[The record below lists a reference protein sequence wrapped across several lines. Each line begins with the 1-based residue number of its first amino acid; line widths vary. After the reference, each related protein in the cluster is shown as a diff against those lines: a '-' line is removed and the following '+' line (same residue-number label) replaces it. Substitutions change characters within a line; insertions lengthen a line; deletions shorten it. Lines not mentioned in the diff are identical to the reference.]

1 MVGNETTN
9 SWNGSIP
16 LVRRG
21 GRDIKKMP
29 RSLLIGAAGGQ
40 SPRKPDRAQPL
51 TKVVAHTET
60 WLVSDHP
67 VCGAKVGFAEI
78 FLMPQPPL
86 LVRRGIRL
94 AQAAAGVLL
103 LWLAG
108 CAHTAQP
115 DSASTR
121 TFKLGITSGAQEF
134 VDFVME
140 GHGLLDQVGLK
151 ADKVKSLS
159 PANLHLMVA
168 ERKVDIGFGG
178 FTTMATARSEGKD
191 IIVIYGVFSPV
202 NMVFVRKDS
211 PIKTLTDLKGKK
223 LGVFGG
229 PGSTTFAFLAVLAKN
244 WYGIDL
250 FRDAELV
257 TAPAP
262 ALAELLGKGDI
273 DAALLG
279 TVESIQTFA
288 QDRYRVL
295 VDLSAEYKAHQG
307 GRAPA
312 HVTVATNEEFAK
324 SHPDIVRDYLKAY
337 KNALQYVRVHPE
349 VWDEYAGSIKMDSA
363 AERALLREKMGPNLV
378 EQWDAEQIALQ
389 NDYLKLVHNIIGD
402 SVLKVVPA
410 DLIRNDYTP

>member
-1 MVGNETTN
+1 MKT
-9 SWNGSIP
+9 
-16 LVRRG
+16 
-21 GRDIKKMP
+21 
-29 RSLLIGAAGGQ
+29 
-40 SPRKPDRAQPL
+40 KPQKEQGTHA
-51 TKVVAHTET
+51 
-60 WLVSDHP
+60 
-67 VCGAKVGFAEI
+67 
-78 FLMPQPPL
+78 L
-86 LVRRGIRL
+86 LV
-94 AQAAAGVLL
+94 LL
-103 LWLAG
+103 VVFLLSS
-108 CAHTAQP
+108 CSKPSDQ
-115 DSASTR
+115 TR
-121 TFKLGITSGAQEF
+121 TFTLGLIPGAQEF

-202 NMVFVRKDS
+202 NMVFVRKGS
-211 PIKTLTDLKGKK
+211 PIKTLSDLKGKK

-229 PGSTTFAFLAVLAKN
+229 PSSTTFAFLAVIARN

-250 FRDAELV
+250 FHDAQLV

-279 TVESIQTFA
+279 TVESIETFA

-295 VDLSAEYKAHQG
+295 VDLSAEYKTHQG

-324 SHPDIVRDYLKAY
+324 THPDIVRDYLKAY
-337 KNALQYVRVHPE
+337 KNTLLYIHAHPE
-349 VWDEYAGSIKMDSA
+349 VWDEYAASIQMNNPQ
-363 AERALLREKMGPNLV
+363 ERALLKEKMGANLV
-378 EQWDAEQIALQ
+378 ETWDAGQIALQ
-389 NDYLKLVHNIIGD
+389 NDYLQLVHNIIGD
-402 SVLKVVPA
+402 SVVKVVPT
-410 DLIRNDYTP
+410 DLIRNDYIP

>member
-1 MVGNETTN
+1 MKTRMVN
-9 SWNGSIP
+9 SRHLRNLW
-16 LVRRG
+16 
-21 GRDIKKMP
+21 
-29 RSLLIGAAGGQ
+29 
-40 SPRKPDRAQPL
+40 
-51 TKVVAHTET
+51 
-60 WLVSDHP
+60 
-67 VCGAKVGFAEI
+67 
-78 FLMPQPPL
+78 
-86 LVRRGIRL
+86 
-94 AQAAAGVLL
+94 LL
-103 LWLAG
+103 LLLLMAG
-108 CAHTAQP
+108 CASKSAP
-115 DSASTR
+115 NNASTR
-121 TFKLGITSGAQEF
+121 TFTLGITSGAQEF

-140 GHGLLDQVGLK
+140 GHGMLDQVGLK

-191 IIVIYGVFSPV
+191 LIVIYGVFSPV

-223 LGVFGG
+223 LGIFGG
-229 PGSTTFAFLAVLAKN
+229 PSSTTFAFLAVLAKN

-250 FRDAELV
+250 FKEAELV

-295 VDLSAEYKAHQG
+295 ADLSAEYKAHQG

-312 HVTVATNEEFAK
+312 HVIVATNEEFAK
-324 SHPDIVRDYLKAY
+324 AHPDIVRDYLKAY
-337 KNALQYVRVHPE
+337 QNAQQYVHAHPE
-349 VWDEYAGSIKMDSA
+349 VWDEYAASIKMDNP

-378 EQWDAEQIALQ
+378 ERWDAEQIALQ

-402 SVLKVVPA
+402 SVVKTVPA
-410 DLIRNDYTP
+410 DLIRNDYIP

>member
-1 MVGNETTN
+1 M
-9 SWNGSIP
+9 
-16 LVRRG
+16 
-21 GRDIKKMP
+21 RDTKQDRNVAYAKSNLRFRISGFEMQDLSNFKIFV
-29 RSLLIGAAGGQ
+29 LL
-40 SPRKPDRAQPL
+40 SMLLML
-51 TKVVAHTET
+51 TGC
-60 WLVSDHP
+60 SHP
-67 VCGAKVGFAEI
+67 V
-78 FLMPQPPL
+78 P
-86 LVRRGIRL
+86 
-94 AQAAAGVLL
+94 
-103 LWLAG
+103 
-108 CAHTAQP
+108 TT
-115 DSASTR
+115 SR
-121 TFKLGITSGAQEF
+121 TFTLGITSGAQEF

-168 ERKVDIGFGG
+168 ERKVDIGYGG

-202 NMVFVRKDS
+202 NMVFVPKDS

-250 FRDAELV
+250 FHDAELV

-262 ALAELLGKGDI
+262 ALVGLLGKGDI

-312 HVTVATNEEFAK
+312 HVTIATNEEFAK
-324 SHPDIVRDYLKAY
+324 THPDIVRDYLKAY
-337 KNALQYVRVHPE
+337 KNALDYVHAHPE
-349 VWDEYAGSIKMDSA
+349 VWDEYAASIMITNPT
-363 AERALLREKMGPNLV
+363 ERTLLRQKVEPNLV
-378 EQWDAEQIALQ
+378 ERWDADQIALQ
-389 NDYLKLVHNIIGD
+389 NDYLKLVHDIIGE
-402 SVLKVVPA
+402 SVVKVVPA
-410 DLIRNDYTP
+410 DLIRNDYVP

>member
-1 MVGNETTN
+1 MKRTEHKRHKTHK
-9 SWNGSIP
+9 S
-16 LVRRG
+16 LV
-21 GRDIKKMP
+21 
-29 RSLLIGAAGGQ
+29 
-40 SPRKPDRAQPL
+40 
-51 TKVVAHTET
+51 
-60 WLVSDHP
+60 LVP
-67 VCGAKVGFAEI
+67 FV
-78 FLMPQPPL
+78 L
-86 LVRRGIRL
+86 LVFL
-94 AQAAAGVLL
+94 SS
-103 LWLAG
+103 
-108 CAHTAQP
+108 CSKPPPTT
-115 DSASTR
+115 SR
-121 TFKLGITSGAQEF
+121 TFTLGLIPGAQEF

-159 PANLHLMVA
+159 PANLHLMLA

-178 FTTMATARSEGKD
+178 FTTMATARGEGKD

-211 PIKTLTDLKGKK
+211 SIKTLTDLKGKK

-229 PGSTTFAFLAVLAKN
+229 PGSTTFAFLAVIAKN

-250 FRDAELV
+250 FHDVNLV

-312 HVTVATNEEFAK
+312 HVIVA
-324 SHPDIVRDYLKAY
+324 
-337 KNALQYVRVHPE
+337 
-349 VWDEYAGSIKMDSA
+349 
-363 AERALLREKMGPNLV
+363 
-378 EQWDAEQIALQ
+378 
-389 NDYLKLVHNIIGD
+389 
-402 SVLKVVPA
+402 
-410 DLIRNDYTP
+410 

>member
-1 MVGNETTN
+1 MRTC
-9 SWNGSIP
+9 
-16 LVRRG
+16 
-21 GRDIKKMP
+21 MFHP
-29 RSLLIGAAGGQ
+29 RKLSSLGLMLLILSGCSRPAT
-40 SPRKPDRAQPL
+40 S
-51 TKVVAHTET
+51 T
-60 WLVSDHP
+60 SD
-67 VCGAKVGFAEI
+67 
-78 FLMPQPPL
+78 
-86 LVRRGIRL
+86 
-94 AQAAAGVLL
+94 
-103 LWLAG
+103 
-108 CAHTAQP
+108 
-115 DSASTR
+115 R

-140 GHGLLDQVGLK
+140 RHGLLDQAGLR

-178 FTTMATARSEGKD
+178 FTTMATARGEGKD

-211 PIKTLTDLKGKK
+211 SIKSLSDLKGKK

-250 FRDAELV
+250 FKDAELV

-288 QDRYRVL
+288 QDRYHVL
-295 VDLSAEYKAHQG
+295 VDLSSEYKAHQG

-312 HVTVATNEEFAK
+312 HVTIATNEEFAK
-324 SHPDIVRDYLKAY
+324 THPDIVRDYLKAY
-337 KNALQYVRVHPE
+337 KNALQYVHAHAD
-349 VWDEYAGSIKMDSA
+349 VWDEYASSINMDNP
-363 AERALLREKMGPNLV
+363 AERALLRQKMEPNLV
-378 EQWDAEQIALQ
+378 ENWDADQIALQ
-389 NDYLKLVHNIIGD
+389 NDYLKLVHNIVGD
-402 SVLKVVPA
+402 SVLKVVPQ
-410 DLIRNDYTP
+410 DLIRNDYIP

>member
-1 MVGNETTN
+1 MRTGMIMKLL
-9 SWNGSIP
+9 S
-16 LVRRG
+16 RG
-21 GRDIKKMP
+21 FLRMP
-29 RSLLIGAAGGQ
+29 RITPFNLCN
-40 SPRKPDRAQPL
+40 P
-51 TKVVAHTET
+51 
-60 WLVSDHP
+60 WLV
-67 VCGAKVGFAEI
+67 I
-78 FLMPQPPL
+78 IL
-86 LVRRGIRL
+86 
-94 AQAAAGVLL
+94 
-103 LWLAG
+103 LAG
-108 CAHTAQP
+108 CTRTAQP
-115 DSASTR
+115 DPLISR

-250 FRDAELV
+250 FHDAELV

-279 TVESIQTFA
+279 TVESIQIFA

-295 VDLSAEYKAHQG
+295 ADLSAEYKAHQG

-312 HVTVATNEEFAK
+312 HVTVATNEEFAM

-337 KNALQYVRVHPE
+337 KSALQYVHAHPE
-349 VWDEYAGSIKMDSA
+349 VWDEYAGSIKMNNA

-378 EQWDAEQIALQ
+378 EHWDAEQIALQ
-389 NDYLKLVHNIIGD
+389 NDYLKLVHDIIGN
-402 SVLKVVPA
+402 SVLKVVPS

>member
-1 MVGNETTN
+1 MNTQMQGTEHKKHKRHKM
-9 SWNGSIP
+9 GAF
-16 LVRRG
+16 LV
-21 GRDIKKMP
+21 P
-29 RSLLIGAAGGQ
+29 
-40 SPRKPDRAQPL
+40 
-51 TKVVAHTET
+51 
-60 WLVSDHP
+60 
-67 VCGAKVGFAEI
+67 FA
-78 FLMPQPPL
+78 L
-86 LVRRGIRL
+86 LVF
-94 AQAAAGVLL
+94 LL
-103 LWLAG
+103 LS
-108 CAHTAQP
+108 CSKPPVTE
-115 DSASTR
+115 R
-121 TFKLGITSGAQEF
+121 TFKLGLIPGAQEF

-191 IIVIYGVFSPV
+191 LIVIYGVFSPV

-211 PIKTLTDLKGKK
+211 PIKTLSDLKGKK
-223 LGVFGG
+223 LGAFGG
-229 PGSTTFAFLAVLAKN
+229 PGSTTFAFLAVIARN

-250 FRDAELV
+250 FHDVQIV

-262 ALAELLGKGDI
+262 ALAEFLGKGDV

-288 QDRYRVL
+288 QDRYRML

-324 SHPDIVRDYLKAY
+324 THGDIVRDYLKAY
-337 KNALQYVRVHPE
+337 KNTLLYIHAHPE
-349 VWDEYAGSIKMDSA
+349 VWDEYAASIQMENP

-378 EQWDAEQIALQ
+378 ETWDADQIALQ

-402 SVLKVVPA
+402 SVVKVVPQ
-410 DLIRNDYTP
+410 DLIRNEYVP

>member
-1 MVGNETTN
+1 MRTEMQGKEHKRHKKHKKA
-9 SWNGSIP
+9 GR
-16 LVRRG
+16 LV
-21 GRDIKKMP
+21 
-29 RSLLIGAAGGQ
+29 LF
-40 SPRKPDRAQPL
+40 
-51 TKVVAHTET
+51 V
-60 WLVSDHP
+60 
-67 VCGAKVGFAEI
+67 
-78 FLMPQPPL
+78 L
-86 LVRRGIRL
+86 LVF
-94 AQAAAGVLL
+94 LL
-103 LWLAG
+103 LS
-108 CAHTAQP
+108 CTRPPTA
-115 DSASTR
+115 AR
-121 TFKLGITSGAQEF
+121 TFKLGLIPGAQEF

-211 PIKTLTDLKGKK
+211 PIKTLSDLKGKK

-250 FRDAELV
+250 FHDAELV
-257 TAPAP
+257 TAPATV
-262 ALAELLGKGDI
+262 LAELLGKGDI

-324 SHPDIVRDYLKAY
+324 THADIVRDYLKAY
-337 KNALQYVRVHPE
+337 KNTLLYIHAHPE
-349 VWDEYAGSIKMDSA
+349 VWDEYAASIQMNNPQ
-363 AERALLREKMGPNLV
+363 ERTLLRDKMGANLV
-378 EQWDAEQIALQ
+378 ETWDAGQIELQ
-389 NDYLKLVHNIIGD
+389 NDYLQLVHNIIGD
-402 SVLKVVPA
+402 SVVKVVPT
-410 DLIRNDYTP
+410 DLIRNDYIP

>member
-1 MVGNETTN
+1 
-9 SWNGSIP
+9 
-16 LVRRG
+16 
-21 GRDIKKMP
+21 
-29 RSLLIGAAGGQ
+29 
-40 SPRKPDRAQPL
+40 
-51 TKVVAHTET
+51 
-60 WLVSDHP
+60 
-67 VCGAKVGFAEI
+67 
-78 FLMPQPPL
+78 
-86 LVRRGIRL
+86 
-94 AQAAAGVLL
+94 LL
-103 LWLAG
+103 LA
-108 CAHTAQP
+108 CSRSEPSNPAN
-115 DSASTR
+115 TR
-121 TFKLGITSGAQEF
+121 TFTLGIISGAQEF
-134 VDFVME
+134 VNFVME
-140 GHGLLDQVGLK
+140 KHGFFDQAGLK
-151 ADKVKSLS
+151 PEKVKSLS

-191 IIVIYGVFSPV
+191 IIVIYGIFSPV

-250 FRDAELV
+250 FKEAELV

-262 ALAELLGKGDI
+262 ALAELLGRGDI

-312 HVTVATNEEFAK
+312 HVTIATNEDFAK
-324 SHPDIVRDYLKAY
+324 NHPDIVRDYLKAY
-337 KNALQYVRVHPE
+337 KNAVEFVHKHAE
-349 VWDEYAGSIKMDSA
+349 VWDEYAASIMMENP
-363 AERALLREKMGPNLV
+363 AERKLLREKMEPNLV
-378 EQWDAEQIALQ
+378 DTWDAPQIALQ
-389 NDYLKLVHNIIGD
+389 NDYLKLVHDIIGD

-410 DLIRNDYTP
+410 DLIRNEYAP

>member
-1 MVGNETTN
+1 MNDEMLKYPIFP
-9 SWNGSIP
+9 SFEEGSLRP
-16 LVRRG
+16 
-21 GRDIKKMP
+21 KKKCHAT
-29 RSLLIGAAGGQ
+29 LNKGAAGQVRNLFQDRFDLPGRADFKVARHLLDRRGHPSSKEGQ
-40 SPRKPDRAQPL
+40 CGSWKFLRRIHSFFSWPVS
-51 TKVVAHTET
+51 TKVAI
-60 WLVSDHP
+60 
-67 VCGAKVGFAEI
+67 CA
-78 FLMPQPPL
+78 
-86 LVRRGIRL
+86 
-94 AQAAAGVLL
+94 LL
-103 LWLAG
+103 LLLAG
-108 CAHTAQP
+108 CAEKS
-115 DSASTR
+115 DSAGTR
-121 TFKLGITSGAQEF
+121 AFKLGITSGAQEF

-140 GHGLLDQVGLK
+140 GHGFLDQVGLK

-211 PIKTLTDLKGKK
+211 PIKTLSDLRGKK
-223 LGVFGG
+223 LGIFGG
-229 PGSTTFAFLAVLAKN
+229 PSSTTFAFLAVIARN

-250 FRDAELV
+250 FHDAQLV

-288 QDRYRVL
+288 EDRYRVL
-295 VDLSAEYKAHQG
+295 ADLSAEYKAHQG

-324 SHPDIVRDYLKAY
+324 THGDIVRDYLKAY

-349 VWDEYAGSIKMDSA
+349 VWDEYAASIKIDDP
-363 AERALLREKMGPNLV
+363 AERALLRQKMEPNLV
-378 EQWDAEQIALQ
+378 ESWDSEQIALQ

-402 SVLKVVPA
+402 SVLKVVPS